1 MHLFCPNV
9 FIPKAM
15 EYLVVI
21 NGKPEGPFSL
31 EDLKKL
37 HIRPDTFLRKPGMD
51 DYKEAHQM
59 KEVRE
64 FMGFVA
70 QQTAPQYYASFD
82 QRFLAM
88 ALDYFFV
95 ILFYV
100 ILMLIA
106 YIFMDQKTFKGAI
119 IVVFFAVVP
128 LTKFIYASI
137 AEASEKQ
144 ATLGKRLVD
153 IKVGDM
159 YGNKLTLFTSIMRNF
174 SKIFSN
180 ITIGIGYLYCF
191 TNKKQQCFHD
201 VIAGTLIV
209 KQRLL

>member
-1 MHLFCPNV
+1 
-9 FIPKAM
+9 M
-15 EYLVVI
+15 EYTVVI

-59 KEVRE
+59 REVRE
-64 FMGFVA
+64 FMGFIA
-70 QQTAPQYYASFD
+70 QQAAPQYYASFD

-100 ILMLIA
+100 VLMLVA
-106 YIFMDQKTFKGAI
+106 YIFIDQQTFKTAI
-119 IVVFFAVVP
+119 FVVFLGAVP
-128 LTKFIYASI
+128 ITKYIYASI
-137 AEASEKQ
+137 AEASVSQ
-144 ATLGKRLVD
+144 ATWGKRLVD

-191 TNKKQQCFHD
+191 MNKKQQCLHD